1 MEIYNNKKKQKSKI
15 KIKIKKK
22 SNFIFLMLFY
32 NKKIGNF
39 VPIFN
44 GLCLH
49 SLKLS
54 EYPFI
59 INLLIVFISYFN
71 L

>member
-1 MEIYNNKKKQKSKI
+1 MIKLSKLKLKLKI
-15 KIKIKKK
+15 K
-22 SNFIFLMLFY
+22 FLFLMLFY
-32 NKKIGNF
+32 NKKVGNF

-59 INLLIVFISYFN
+59 INLLVVLISYFN